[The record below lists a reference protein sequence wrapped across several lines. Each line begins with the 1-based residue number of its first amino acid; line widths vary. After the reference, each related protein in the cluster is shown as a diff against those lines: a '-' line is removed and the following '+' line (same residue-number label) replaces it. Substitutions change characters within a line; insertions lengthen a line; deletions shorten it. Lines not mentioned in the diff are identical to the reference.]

1 MSDRHDPITNMLG
14 TETAVSGEQTT
25 LGHTGSGPVAT
36 PLEQRENLVRI
47 IRESTLQADTAGLRD
62 IGVASFGERAQLEA
76 VLGTDERVRVDK
88 TTEFPWRCLASLLI
102 TARDNSQWIGT
113 GWFVSPKVL
122 ITAGHCVYIKGGSVP
137 AREGWVKKIQVM
149 PGRNESVTPFGMQS
163 AVEFWTVKGWGE
175 GGQEAYDYGA
185 IILPGAFPTDLGAFG
200 FAVLNDQTLKDRIIN
215 VAGYPGDQPQGTL
228 WYDYREIAS
237 LSPDKVYYEADTAG
251 GQSGAPVYLIRPDKQ
266 RVAVGVHAYGGM
278 SSNSAT
284 RISTQAY
291 ANILAWMSR

>member
-1 MSDRHDPITNMLG
+1 MSDRHDPITNLLG

-47 IRESTLQADTAGLRD
+47 IRESTFQADTAGLSD
-62 IGVASFGERAQLEA
+62 IGVASFGERVQLEA
-76 VLGTDERVRVDK
+76 VLGTDERVRVDE

-122 ITAGHCVYIKGGSVP
+122 ITAGHCVYIKGGAVP

-149 PGRNESVTPFGMQS
+149 PGRNESVTPFGVQS
-163 AVEFWTVKGWGE
+163 AAEFWTVKGWGE

-185 IILPGAFPTDLGAFG
+185 IILPGAFQTDLGAFG
-200 FAVLNDQTLKDRIIN
+200 FAVLSDETLKDRIVN

-266 RVAVGVHAYGGM
+266 RVAVGVHAYGGA